1 MSFVI
6 TKYISKEFIM
16 ISTKKS
22 KENMSTTAQ
31 ADHFL
36 KKFIYF
42 IVENN
47 SLLKI
52 LKNLNKIC
60 NT

>member
-1 MSFVI
+1 
-6 TKYISKEFIM
+6 
-16 ISTKKS
+16 
-22 KENMSTTAQ
+22 MSTTAQ
-31 ADHFL
+31 ADHFF
-36 KKFIYF
+36 KKIIYF